1 MNANESPASQP
12 AAREVRGR
20 LRRWLLGAAA
30 LLCLLAAGLTWEL
43 ERNQMLETGT
53 KAPDFDL
60 TDGLGRR
67 VRLADFAG
75 KPLILYFYPA
85 DFTPT

>member
-1 MNANESPASQP
+1 
-12 AAREVRGR
+12 
-20 LRRWLLGAAA
+20 
-30 LLCLLAAGLTWEL
+30 
-43 ERNQMLETGT
+43 MLEPGT

-60 TDGLGRR
+60 TDGTGRR

-75 KPLILYFYPA
+75 KGLILFFYPS

>member
-1 MNANESPASQP
+1 MNANELPEPQP
-12 AAREVRGR
+12 AASGARNRF
-20 LRRWLLGAAA
+20 RRWLLRATA

-60 TDGLGRR
+60 TDGSGRR